1 MNRRQRTKKTCKD
14 NILPC
19 PLCGNSDLRISTY
32 GIECRKCGLWLGN
45 GSRVTSLFG
54 DVEKAWNTRR
64 SNENE

>member
-45 GSRVTSLFG
+45 GSRVT
-54 DVEKAWNTRR
+54 
-64 SNENE
+64 